1 MLGTCLRE
9 GSILALVFGVFLD
22 RDHPFETSWVI
33 YVVVLS
39 IALFMIGVAVE
50 RFRR

>member
-33 YVVVLS
+33 
-39 IALFMIGVAVE
+39 IGVAVE